1 MLKLAFFLPNSSG
14 YQDRIDMLKK
24 LSYGDIDVTLII
36 GLLDRD
42 IPSTESGN
50 FRVVSVG
57 FSPGNRIINLLK
69 TYWALKRLHKM
80 YEFDVIHDTYGNF
93 LIYFFTTF
101 RKSTRPVYVSSFYAL
116 EKWRIENVW
125 RPSGRNRFHLL
136 FRKSTLRTFIGE
148 FIQSKMSKICDHV
161 VLQAPGLVERLLM
174 YEDVPPSKVSILAN
188 SVDVNYW
195 KPTNNRAALSS
206 DTNGLLEILY
216 IPQRAMDGLDSTL
229 EIRDVLACVARLGG
243 LGIDVNMTLIM
254 KSGSQ
259 QMSEISRM
267 LSDGALCNDKIVLK
281 HGLSRDQMRETYN
294 SSDLMIYQ
302 TINDGSPRVVI
313 EALACGLPVLCNPHP
328 GILVLDENHQYLQFA
343 EYGNVDSITSELQKM
358 NDMKFLSDISKKG
371 RSHIEVNFS
380 NEFAA
385 IAHANFY
392 KKVTNIGF

>member
-24 LSYGDIDVTLII
+24 LSCDGIDVTLII

-42 IPSTESGN
+42 IPSGESGN

-69 TYWALKRLHKM
+69 TYWVLKRLHKM

-148 FIQSKMSKICDHV
+148 FIQSTLSKICDHV

-174 YEDVPPSKVSILAN
+174 YEDMAPSKVSVLVN

-195 KPTNNRAALSS
+195 KPTNKQDELSS
-206 DTNGLLEILY
+206 SGNGLLKILY

-229 EIRDVLACVARLGG
+229 EIRDVLACVSRLEA
-243 LGIDVNMTLIM
+243 LGIDVSMTIIV

-259 QMSEISRM
+259 QMSEISRV
-267 LSDGALCNDKIVLK
+267 LRDEPLCNYKIVLK
-281 HGLSRDQMRETYN
+281 HGLSRDQMKETYN

-302 TINDGSPRVVI
+302 TVNDGSPRVVI

-328 GILVLDENHQYLQFA
+328 GICVLDEHHQYLQFA
-343 EYGNVDSITSELQKM
+343 QYGSIDSITSQLQKM
-358 NDMKFLSDISKKG
+358 NNMKFLSDISIKG
-371 RSHIEVNFS
+371 RSHVEINFS

-385 IAHANFY
+385 KSHASFY
-392 KKVTNIGF
+392 KKVTNIGL

>member
-42 IPSTESGN
+42 VPSTDSGN

-57 FSPGNRIINLLK
+57 FSPGNRIINLMK

-174 YEDVPPSKVSILAN
+174 YEDMPPSKVSVLVN

-195 KPTNNRAALSS
+195 KPTNNRAELSS
-206 DTNGLLEILY
+206 FGNGLLKILY

-229 EIRDVLACVARLGG
+229 EIRDVLACVARLDG

-259 QMSEISRM
+259 QMSEISRII
-267 LSDGALCNDKIVLK
+267 SDGALCNDKIVLK
-281 HGLSRDQMRETYN
+281 HGLTRDQMRETYN

-302 TINDGSPRVVI
+302 TVNDGSPRVVI

-328 GILVLDENHQYLQFA
+328 GIRVLDENHQYLQFA
-343 EYGNVDSITSELQKM
+343 QLGSIDSITANLQNM
-358 NDMKFLSDISKKG
+358 NDVKFLSDISKKG

-392 KKVTNIGF
+392 KKVTNIGL

>member
-1 MLKLAFFLPNSSG
+1 MLKLAFFLPKSSG

-24 LSYGDIDVTLII
+24 LSYSDIDVTLII

-42 IPSTESGN
+42 IPSRESGN

-69 TYWALKRLHKM
+69 TYWVLKRLHKM

-125 RPSGRNRFHLL
+125 RPSGRNRFQLL

-148 FIQSKMSKICDHV
+148 FIQSKLSKICDHV

-174 YEDVPPSKVSILAN
+174 YEHMSPSKVSVLEN

-195 KPTNNRAALSS
+195 KPTNKRAELSS
-206 DTNGLLEILY
+206 LGNGLLKILY

-229 EIRDVLACVARLGG
+229 EIRDVLTCVERLDG
-243 LGIDVNMTLIM
+243 LGIDVSMTLIM

-259 QMSEISRM
+259 QMSEISRI

-281 HGLSRDQMRETYN
+281 HGLTRDQMRETYN

-302 TINDGSPRVVI
+302 TVNDGSPRVVI

-328 GILVLDENHQYLQFA
+328 GIRVLDENHQYLQFA
-343 EYGNVDSITSELQKM
+343 QLGSIDSITANLQNM

-392 KKVTNIGF
+392 KKVTNIGL

>member
-148 FIQSKMSKICDHV
+148 FIQSTLSKICDHV

-174 YEDVPPSKVSILAN
+174 YEDMAPSKVSVLVN

-195 KPTNNRAALSS
+195 KPTNNQAALSS
-206 DTNGLLEILY
+206 DSNGLLKILY

-229 EIRDVLACVARLGG
+229 EIKDVLACVERLDG
-243 LGIDVNMTLIM
+243 LGIDVSMTLIM

-259 QMSEISRM
+259 QMSEISRV
-267 LSDGALCNDKIVLK
+267 LSDGALCNDKVVLK
-281 HGLSRDQMRETYN
+281 HGLTRDQMRETYN

-302 TINDGSPRVVI
+302 TVNDGSPRVVI

-328 GILVLDENHQYLQFA
+328 GIRVLDENHQYLQFA
-343 EYGNVDSITSELQKM
+343 QLGSIDSITANLQNM